1 MKRPF
6 RKKHTE
12 QEQQIDVP
20 KKEIYMMSVWCRWQ
34 DRPFTRDG
42 SLEEL
47 EKDRELLL
55 TEWPKRIKIDNL
67 TFRTFR
73 AEGIDVIKI
82 SKKD

>member
-20 KKEIYMMSVWCRWQ
+20 KKETYMMYVWCRWQ

-42 SLEEL
+42 SLKEL

-55 TEWPKRIKIDNL
+55 TEWPKRIKTDNM
-67 TFRTFR
+67 TFR

-82 SKKD
+82 SKNWLAT